1 MFRAV
6 VLNLWVA
13 KPLEWVAKDFLR
25 KKRIFCYFSVN
36 SNFLEAVV
44 VPVVLPHYR
53 SFFYFSLP
61 YFSIMLLFGIK

>member
-1 MFRAV
+1 MGCDP
-6 VLNLWVA
+6 NLGREAIGMGRQGFV
-13 KPLEWVAKDFLR
+13 E

-53 SFFYFSLP
+53 FFFYFSLP
-61 YFSIMLLFGIK
+61 YFSIRLLFGIK